1 VTASPST
8 FVPLTPRQFL
18 AATAAVMMTIL
29 LGALD
34 QTIVSVALPSI
45 ARQLGGFEWM
55 AWVISGYLIAAT
67 VVTPLYGKFSDLF
80 GRRRVLGAAIIV
92 FVLASIACALAQ
104 SMPQLVLARVLQ
116 GVGGGG
122 LISLAQAVVAD
133 VVPLRDR
140 GRYQSYISIVWVV
153 ASMLGPVVGGVLT
166 EQLSW
171 PWIFWINLPLGL
183 LALTLVETSL
193 RTLPLHRGEARIDG
207 LGALLL
213 LAGLTAALI
222 PITRVGQGGAWLDS
236 FNLAGWA
243 LAAVLLAGFVRQQR
257 RHPEPIVPMAL
268 LANPVVVSC
277 CAMLFLLF
285 FNFIALS
292 VLVPLRV
299 QMVSG
304 LNATDAALRLL
315 PMTLAVPTAAFLGGR
330 WLARTGRVRPPQQLG
345 VMLVPLAL
353 LGLGFAPATS
363 AVTIFGLVVVGL
375 GMGLQISTTLIT
387 VQQSVPRPMIGTVTG
402 LTGFFRL
409 LGGAIGI
416 AVLSTVALL
425 LLRAQMPVGAHGLG
439 TEGLAN
445 AAHLASPGS
454 DAAFR
459 QLMHVCALVALPA
472 LWFARRVPD
481 LQLNEPAALPAATE

>member
-1 VTASPST
+1 MTVSPTDST
-8 FVPLTPRQFL
+8 RLTPRQFF

-45 ARQLGGFEWM
+45 AHQLGGFEWM

-80 GRRRVLGAAIIV
+80 GRRRVLGTAIIV
-92 FVLASIACALAQ
+92 FVLASIACALART
-104 SMPQLVLARVLQ
+104 MPQLVIARVLQ

-122 LISLAQAVVAD
+122 LIALAQAVVAD

-183 LALTLVETSL
+183 LAFVLVETSL
-193 RTLPLHRGEARIDG
+193 RALPVHRGHARIDG
-207 LGALLL
+207 WGALLL
-213 LAGLTAALI
+213 LIGLTAMLI
-222 PITRVGQGGAWLDS
+222 PITRVGQGGAWHDS
-236 FNLAGWA
+236 ANLAGWA
-243 LAAVLLAGFVRQQR
+243 LAAVLLTVFLRQQR

-268 LANPVVVSC
+268 LANPIVLAGC
-277 CAMLFLLF
+277 GMLFLLF

-299 QMVSG
+299 QMVA
-304 LNATDAALRLL
+304 NVTTTDAALHLL
-315 PMTLAVPTAAFLGGR
+315 PMTLAVPIAAFAGGR
-330 WLARTGRVRPPQQLG
+330 WLARTGRVRPPQLLG
-345 VMLVPLAL
+345 VALVPISLLAVSA
-353 LGLGFAPATS
+353 APATGW
-363 AVTIFGLVVVGL
+363 AAALGLVGVGI
-375 GMGLQISTTLIT
+375 GMGLQISTSLIT
-387 VQQSVPRPMIGTVTG
+387 VQQSVPTVMIGTVTG
-402 LTGFFRL
+402 LTGFWRL

-416 AVLSTVALL
+416 AVLSTITLL
-425 LLRAQMPVGAHGLG
+425 LLRVNGP
-439 TEGLAN
+439 
-445 AAHLASPGS
+445 ASDG
-454 DAAFR
+454 AFR
-459 QLMHVCALVALPA
+459 QLMQICAGVALPA
-472 LWFARRVPD
+472 LWFVRRMPD
-481 LQLNEPAALPAATE
+481 LHLHAAAARPVPAE

>member
-1 VTASPST
+1 MTTSEPTFTA
-8 FVPLTPRQFL
+8 LTPRQFF

-80 GRRRVLGAAIIV
+80 GRRRVLGTAIVI
-92 FVLASIACALAQ
+92 FVLASVACALAR
-104 SMPQLVLARVLQ
+104 SMPQLVIARVLQ

-122 LISLAQAVVAD
+122 LIALAQSVVAD

-183 LALTLVETSL
+183 IALALVETSL
-193 RTLPLHRGEARIDG
+193 RALPVHRGAARIDG

-213 LAGLTAALI
+213 LAGLTAALV
-222 PITRVGQGGAWLDS
+222 PITRVGQGGPWFDT

-243 LAAVLLAGFVRQQR
+243 LAALLLFGFNHQQR
-257 RHPEPIVPMAL
+257 RHPEPIVPLVL
-268 LANPVVVSC
+268 LANPVVVAC
-277 CAMLFLLF
+277 CGMLFLLF

-299 QMVSG
+299 QMVAG
-304 LNATDAALRLL
+304 MNATDAALHLL
-315 PMTLAVPTAAFLGGR
+315 PMTLAVPIAAFIGGR
-330 WLARTGRVRPPQQLG
+330 WLARTGRSRPPQQLG
-345 VMLVPLAL
+345 VALVPLAL
-353 LGLGFAPATS
+353 LALSFAPTTGPA
-363 AVTIFGLVVVGL
+363 AMLGLVVVGL

-387 VQQSVPRPMIGTVTG
+387 VQQSVPRAMVGTVTG

-416 AVLSTVALL
+416 AVLSTVTLL
-425 LLRAQMPVGAHGLG
+425 LLRAQLP
-439 TEGLAN
+439 T
-445 AAHLASPGS
+445 AA
-454 DAAFR
+454 DVAFR
-459 QLMHVCALVALPA
+459 QLMQVCALVALPA
-472 LWFARRVPD
+472 LWFVRRVPD
-481 LQLNEPAALPAATE
+481 LRLNDAAAP